1 MDGCCMNG
9 SMLLQR
15 LCRLPYRQL
24 FIASLLLT
32 VTGIQL
38 YSGEHFILFF
48 GSDIEQ

>member
-1 MDGCCMNG
+1 MNV

-15 LCRLPYRQL
+15 LCRLPYRQRSK
-24 FIASLLLT
+24 ASLLLT

-38 YSGEHFILFF
+38 SLGEHFVLFI